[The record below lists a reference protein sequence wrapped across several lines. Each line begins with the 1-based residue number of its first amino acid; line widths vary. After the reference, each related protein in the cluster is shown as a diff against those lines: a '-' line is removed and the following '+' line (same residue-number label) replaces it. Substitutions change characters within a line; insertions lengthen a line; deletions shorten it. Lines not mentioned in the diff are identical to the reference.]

1 VKLSILV
8 VALMAVGCDGPSP
21 SGGIMEVKEAPPG
34 YVKVQVQG
42 HDYFKYESVYK
53 MDTIHAPDCARCR
66 FERERKEGE

>member
-1 VKLSILV
+1 
-8 VALMAVGCDGPSP
+8 
-21 SGGIMEVKEAPPG
+21 MEVKEAPPG

-66 FERERKEGE
+66 FERERKEEK